1 MLLWIV
7 VFITTFDNHFF
18 DEPDIEVGKPI
29 QCHVAVNH
37 VVQLTEEEKA
47 QARQD
52 AIRKYQEEELL
63 KIRTRNK
70 PKVSP
75 KEDTQ
80 SSPSLF
86 DFAL

>member
-1 MLLWIV
+1 MI
-7 VFITTFDNHFF
+7 IESCDKHFF

-29 QCHVAVNH
+29 QCHLAVNH